1 MIRYA
6 GLASQYLVMLALSVW
21 LGIRTDTWLGWGF
34 PLCVWAFP
42 MAAVIGLIVKAVI
55 DTSDKSSGT

>member
-1 MIRYA
+1 MLRYA
-6 GLASQYLVMLALSVW
+6 GLASRYLVILALSVW
-21 LGIRTDTWLGWGF
+21 LGLKADTWLDWHF